1 MISINCKP
9 YEGFYRKNVLYK
21 INDACT
27 VSFREEHETGKL
39 ERVNLVYDLE
49 HHQYGSFAH
58 EFRNPVV
65 RKEGCKTADVLACVV
80 DETQKK
86 IHTIIFD
93 VKSDIS
99 AFSDDLLRNESLLTA
114 IKNVKKFICQIHDE
128 ILHKNGFMLYY
139 SDEGFSEEET
149 IGIVTE
155 SFEKE
160 KFAAAAD
167 LLEQLL
173 SDKNI
178 LISELTDL
186 KLKNNLRP
194 YAREVECLRDFSE
207 EKVTISGRLYDLQIF
222 LLEKISE
229 QESAALIKVAL

>member
-49 HHQYGSFAH
+49 HHQYGLFAH

-114 IKNVKKFICQIHDE
+114 IKNVKKFIFQIHDE

-178 LISELTDL
+178 LISKLTDL

-194 YAREVECLRDFSE
+194 YVREVECLRDFSE

>member
-49 HHQYGSFAH
+49 HHQYGLFAH

-65 RKEGCKTADVLACVV
+65 RKEVCKTADVLACVV

>member
-49 HHQYGSFAH
+49 HHQYGLFAH

-149 IGIVTE
+149 IGIVTF
-155 SFEKE
+155 SSEKSLKHSTSLAYGLRLFFNLRSVNSE
-160 KFAAAAD
+160 IKIFLSDNSCSNKSAAAA
-167 LLEQLL
+167 
-173 SDKNI
+173 N
-178 LISELTDL
+178 
-186 KLKNNLRP
+186 
-194 YAREVECLRDFSE
+194 FS
-207 EKVTISGRLYDLQIF
+207 F
-222 LLEKISE
+222 
-229 QESAALIKVAL
+229 

>member
-49 HHQYGSFAH
+49 HHQYGLFAH

-178 LISELTDL
+178 LISD
-186 KLKNNLRP
+186 
-194 YAREVECLRDFSE
+194 
-207 EKVTISGRLYDLQIF
+207 
-222 LLEKISE
+222 
-229 QESAALIKVAL
+229 